1 MVIELTR
8 KHFRDW
14 GSIGG
19 KTSHRI
25 LTTDEASNMALHSA
39 ASKRRKSRQ
48 PAKPCLQENPPHG
61 TQEWAV
67 HNVNIQLG
75 CQHDCKYC
83 YAKCMA
89 IRFKRS
95 TSPDWKHDRILR
107 NKVDRAYL
115 KKNGRIMFPTTH
127 DITPGN
133 IMDCVKVLKK
143 LLAADN
149 DVLIVSKPN
158 LACVQTMC
166 EELSQYRKQILYR
179 FTIGS
184 VNNSILEYWE
194 PNAPIFSERLASLKH
209 AFHSHFSTSV
219 SVEPILDDDVDSLIG
234 CLRSYVT
241 DAIWLGR
248 VNQVGAAIAI
258 NCPNDAE
265 ARKRAK
271 DLLMLHNDD
280 WIRNLY
286 CRHQKDRKVKWKDS
300 IKKIVGIERPAER
313 GLDI

>member
-1 MVIELTR
+1 MATKLTR
-8 KHFRDW
+8 EHFREW

-19 KTSHRI
+19 KTSRRI
-25 LTTDEASNMALHSA
+25 LTTEEARNMAFHSA
-39 ASKRRKSRQ
+39 AAKRRKSR
-48 PAKPCLQENPPHG
+48 PASKPRPQDNHPHG

-95 TSPDWKHDRILR
+95 TSPNWKKGQILIE
-107 NKVDRAYL
+107 KIDSAYH

-127 DITPGN
+127 DITPSN
-133 IMDCVKVLKK
+133 IMECITVLKK
-143 LLAADN
+143 ILEADN
-149 DVLIVSKPN
+149 DVLIVSKPHFP
-158 LACVQTMC
+158 CVNIMC
-166 EELSQYRKQILYR
+166 EELFPYRKQILFR

-184 VNNSILEYWE
+184 TNNSILEYWE
-194 PNAPIFSERLASLKH
+194 PYAPAFGERLESLKL
-209 AFHSHFSTSV
+209 AFYSNFSTSV

-248 VNQVGAAIAI
+248 MNQVGAAISI
-258 NCPNDAE
+258 NCPKDINAQ
-265 ARKRAK
+265 KRAK
-271 DLLMLHNDD
+271 ELLDLQNDN
-280 WIRNLY
+280 WIRKLY
-286 CRHQKDRKVKWKDS
+286 NRYKKDQKVKWKDS
-300 IKKIVGIERPAER
+300 IKKVIGLERPLAY

>member
-1 MVIELTR
+1 
-8 KHFRDW
+8 
-14 GSIGG
+14 
-19 KTSHRI
+19 
-25 LTTDEASNMALHSA
+25 MALHSA

-95 TSPDWKHDRILR
+95 TSPDWKHEQILR
-107 NKVDRAYL
+107 DKLDRAYH

-127 DITPGN
+127 DITPSN

-143 LLAADN
+143 LLEADN

-194 PNAPIFSERLASLKH
+194 PNAPIFSERLASLKY

-258 NCPNDAE
+258 NCPKDTE
-265 ARKRAK
+265 ARRRAK
-271 DLLMLHNDD
+271 DLLLLHNDD

-286 CRHQKDRKVKWKDS
+286 SRHKKDRKVKWKDS
-300 IKKIVGIERPAER
+300 IKKVVGIECPAER